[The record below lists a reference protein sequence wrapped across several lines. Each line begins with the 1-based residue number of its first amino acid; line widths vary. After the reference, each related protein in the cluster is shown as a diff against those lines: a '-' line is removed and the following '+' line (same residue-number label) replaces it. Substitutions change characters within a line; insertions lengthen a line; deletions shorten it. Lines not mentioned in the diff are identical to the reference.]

1 MSFLFR
7 LFFQVFVVITNKPI
21 SKYSLL
27 VWILYSIKNS
37 EHILLKANFV
47 QVSSCV
53 SYISLAIL
61 FTFVAIE
68 VGGRIGKWRSVK
80 SKYTHQIWLKN
91 LSCRLT
97 FEIDRKLKQTQFTIV
112 KDVGLIWGTFS
123 ILSGAGDNTA
133 LILTHI

>member
-7 LFFQVFVVITNKPI
+7 LFFQAFVVITKEPI

-27 VWILYSIKNS
+27 AWILYSIKNS

-47 QVSSCV
+47 QVSSYL

-91 LSCRLT
+91 LSCRLA
-97 FEIDRKLKQTQFTIV
+97 FEIDRKLKQIQFTIV
-112 KDVGLIWGTFS
+112 KHVGLIWGTFS
-123 ILSGAGDNTA
+123 ILSRAGDNTA